1 MPTFHPVAEI
11 FPMLGEAE
19 LAALAEDIRQNGLR
33 EPIWLHR
40 DGRIIDGRNRFK
52 ACELAGANLAART
65 YEGDDADLVRFVVSL
80 NLHRRHLDE
89 SQRAMVA
96 ARVANMRQGARTDL
110 EPPANLPEVSQSV
123 AASMLSVSER
133 SVRSARSV
141 VDRGSRELV
150 SAVERGDVSV
160 SAAAEVAALTED
172 EQREVVARG
181 EREIVRA
188 ANEIRARKRAER
200 SIRIESAIA
209 EKTLETATVADFH
222 ALAESGRKFGAI
234 YADPPWLYGNQ
245 VTRAST
251 GNHYGGMTVAEIAD
265 LPVAKLAADSAHL
278 HLWTT
283 NAFLF
288 DCKAIMEA
296 WGFTYKSCM
305 VWVKPQMGIGNYWR
319 VSHEFLLFGIRGDCP
334 FRDHAQ
340 KSWLEAPR
348 GAHSA
353 KPDQFRK
360 LIEKVS
366 PGPYLEMFGRR
377 VSPNWVVWGNEIKR
391 TMFDADVQEVA

>member
-1 MPTFHPVAEI
+1 
-11 FPMLGEAE
+11 MLGDAD
-19 LAALAEDIRQNGLR
+19 LALLAEDIRKNGLR

-40 DGRIIDGRNRFK
+40 DGRIIDGRNRYR
-52 ACELAGANLAART
+52 ACELARVPVASRT

-96 ARVANMRQGARTDL
+96 ARIATLEHGQRADL
-110 EPPANLPEVSQSV
+110 SRAANLPVLEQSE
-123 AASMLSVSER
+123 AASLLNVSER
-133 SVRSARSV
+133 SVRAARSV
-141 VDRGSRELV
+141 VTAGSADLV
-150 SAVERGDVSV
+150 SAVERGEVSV
-160 SAAAEVAALTED
+160 SAAAEVATLTES

-200 SIRIESAIA
+200 SSRVESAIA
-209 EKTLETATVADFH
+209 EKTMETATVADLQ
-222 ALAESGRKFGAI
+222 ALAESGRRFGAI

-245 VTRAST
+245 ATRAST
-251 GNHYGGMTVAEIAD
+251 GNHYGGMTVAEIAA
-265 LPVAKLAADSAHL
+265 LPVARLAADNAHL

-283 NAFLF
+283 NGFLF
-288 DCKAIMEA
+288 DCKAIMEE

-340 KSWLEAPR
+340 KSWLQAPR

-360 LIEKVS
+360 LIELVS
-366 PGPYLEMFGRR
+366 PGPYLELFGRR

-391 TMFDADVQEVA
+391 TMFDSDVQEVA